1 MITASPLKPFV
12 WKKFIDDI
20 LSLWNVPMEE
30 VFIFVNFANSVHS
43 TIKYT
48 CEMSSERAVF
58 LDTEVFKGPRLSTL
72 KILDAQTHLKP
83 TEAFQYAHFS
93 SCHPF
98 STKKGFIKEEALR
111 LLRTNSV
118 KENFNKYKTEA
129 IPKRPFIKSWLSSV
143 LRQNRSSS

>member
-72 KILDAQTHLKP
+72 KILDALLHL
-83 TEAFQYAHFS
+83 HFE
-93 SCHPF
+93 PF
-98 STKKGFIKEEALR
+98 R
-111 LLRTNSV
+111 
-118 KENFNKYKTEA
+118 
-129 IPKRPFIKSWLSSV
+129 
-143 LRQNRSSS
+143 

>member
-58 LDTEVFKGPRLSTL
+58 LDTEVFKKPRLSTL

-83 TEAFQYAHFS
+83 TEAFQYA
-93 SCHPF
+93 CTLLILPPIQYE
-98 STKKGFIKEEALR
+98 KGFSLKEKHY
-111 LLRTNSV
+111 V
-118 KENFNKYKTEA
+118 F
-129 IPKRPFIKSWLSSV
+129 
-143 LRQNRSSS
+143 

>member
-30 VFIFVNFANSVHS
+30 VFIFVNFANSFHS

-98 STKKGFIKEEALR
+98 STKKGFIKGEALR